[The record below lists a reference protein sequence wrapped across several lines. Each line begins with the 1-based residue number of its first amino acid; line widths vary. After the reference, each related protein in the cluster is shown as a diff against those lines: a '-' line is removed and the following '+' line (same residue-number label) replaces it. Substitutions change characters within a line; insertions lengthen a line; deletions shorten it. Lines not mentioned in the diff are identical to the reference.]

1 MELHGYSEVQIK
13 NDNSRI
19 AYSSQLSSRYTA
31 IKPHQ
36 DLLNITF
43 NHEIPMTTIT
53 AYLTFNGNC
62 REAMQYYQ
70 KCLGGRLVFQTV
82 GESPLCEKMPAKM
95 KKYIVHSELK
105 NPKVLLFA
113 SDMVGQEILLK
124 GNSVSLALNCSS
136 EKELKKYYKSLSADG
151 EQTHPPE
158 ETYWGAIFG
167 GLTDKFGTN
176 WLLNYQRKK

>member
-1 MELHGYSEVQIK
+1 
-13 NDNSRI
+13 
-19 AYSSQLSSRYTA
+19 
-31 IKPHQ
+31 
-36 DLLNITF
+36 
-43 NHEIPMTTIT
+43 MTTIT

-82 GESPLCEKMPAKM
+82 GESPLSDKMSAKM

-105 NPKVLLFA
+105 NTKVLLFA
-113 SDMVGQEILLK
+113 SDMVGQKILLK

-158 ETYWGAIFG
+158 ETYWGAVFG
-167 GLTDKFGTN
+167 GLKDKFGIN
-176 WLLNYQRKK
+176 WLLNYQRKNKEQDEA

>member
-1 MELHGYSEVQIK
+1 MIK
-13 NDNSRI
+13 SSAECGNSNCRFTNPHDS
-19 AYSSQLSSRYTA
+19 ALCYLLSCLNFG
-31 IKPHQ
+31 KPM
-36 DLLNITF
+36 N
-43 NHEIPMTTIT
+43 TIT

-70 KCLGGRLVFQTV
+70 KCLGGDLVFQTV
-82 GESPLCEKMPAKM
+82 GESPFSEKMPAKM

-113 SDMVGQEILLK
+113 SDMVGQKMLLK

-136 EKELKKYYKSLSADG
+136 EKELKKYYKSLSSDG

-176 WLLNYQRKK
+176 WLLNYQRKNKRY